1 MSAFLEYIDMDN
13 FKSYKGRVSIGPLKE
28 FTAVVGPNGSGKSNF
43 MDAISFVMGEK
54 TNVLRVKRLGD
65 LIHGAAIGRPVA
77 NTCSVTAK
85 FLLVDGSRI
94 DFQRSVIGSSS
105 DYKINGSSVNSGKY
119 TIELE
124 KLGIN
129 VKARNFLVFQGA
141 VESIAMKNAKERT
154 TLFEEISGSGAL
166 REDYNRMKQE
176 MQMAEE
182 MTQFT
187 YQKKKG
193 IAAERKEAKLE
204 KQEADRYAR
213 IKDEYA
219 DLQVIYNLFR
229 LNHLEKDIEN
239 LNIEMQGKQQEIEG
253 VGQRKEQADE
263 VLKDKKKESG
273 KISRELA
280 KVDQDIREVETN
292 MSKKHPVFIKAKEK
306 VAHTQNKLDSAKKT
320 LDQANKADQAH
331 QADIAKLEEEK
342 AAIEEKKQRYE
353 EEFAAQS
360 RKRGSSLNLG
370 QNQVQEYDRLKQK
383 ADATSAQYLS
393 KLDSVNREQKSDQDL
408 LDSEINKKSAVD
420 EQFKKLTLEK
430 EEVIKRKLKLQDHI
444 SSSEQALQEQNRIKQ
459 ELKTDVGTSKDRI
472 AELYRELEDV
482 REQLGDAK
490 VDKHEDARR
499 RKKEEVVELFK
510 KEVPGVYDR
519 MINMCQPIHKRYNV
533 AITKVLGK
541 YMEAIIVDTEKTAR
555 RCIQILKEQMLEVET
570 FLPLDYLQAKP
581 LKERLRN
588 ISEPRNV
595 KLVYDV
601 LKYDPPEIER
611 AVLFATNNALV
622 CETPEDAMKVAY
634 EMDRSRY
641 DALALDGTFYQ
652 KSGIISGGSHDLARK
667 AKRWDDKHMAQLK
680 AQKEKL
686 NEELKDLQ
694 KKSRKQGELTTV
706 ESQIKGLENRLKYS
720 KTDLEASKKSME
732 DYDRKL
738 NNLQAELT
746 DIGPKI
752 AIIERRMQ
760 TRDQRIQQIK
770 VNMNNVEDSV
780 YADFCKKIG
789 VANIRQYEERELVM
803 QQEREKK
810 IADFDQQID
819 KITTHLDFEQSK
831 DTKKNVQ
838 RWERTVQDEEDALET
853 FQQAESRY
861 RAEIETDKMHIEQ
874 LKQEKQAKKNQVD
887 QMESET
893 AIARR
898 NVAQLAKE
906 LHTLGTQLN
915 GIEAKIETK
924 KNERHSV
931 LIQCKMDDIAIPML
945 NGTMNDIVQPGQ
957 DGDSESATSSAIYAR
972 EANLQIDYSS
982 LRRDLRDARS
992 PDGVKKKHDELQK
1005 ELQSKLDLL
1014 ESIQTPNMKA
1024 MQKLD
1029 LVSEKVAS
1037 TNEEFE
1043 NARKRTKKAKTAFER
1058 VKNDRANKFTQ
1069 CFNHISEAI
1078 DGIYKSLARN
1088 EAAQAYL
1095 SPDNPEEPYL
1105 GGINYNCVA
1114 PGKRFQAMANLS
1126 GGEKTIAALALL
1138 FAIHS
1143 YQPAPFF
1150 VLDEIDAALDNTNIG
1165 KVASYIRDKTQNL
1178 QTIVISLKEE
1188 FYSHADILV
1197 GICPDAGDC
1206 LISKVY
1212 SMNLTTFEV
1221 SDM

>member
-1 MSAFLEYIDMDN
+1 MSAFLEFIEMDN
-13 FKSYKGRVSIGPLKE
+13 FKSYKGNVCIGPLKE
-28 FTAVVGPNGSGKSNF
+28 FTAVIGPNGSGKSNF

-54 TNVLRVKRLGD
+54 TSN
-65 LIHGAAIGRPVA
+65 
-77 NTCSVTAK
+77 
-85 FLLVDGSRI
+85 
-94 DFQRSVIGSSS
+94 
-105 DYKINGSSVNSGKY
+105 VNSGKY

-124 KLGIN
+124 NLGIN

-166 REDYNRMKQE
+166 KDDYNRTKQE
-176 MQMAEE
+176 MQIAEE
-182 MTQFT
+182 ETQYT

-193 IAAERKEAKLE
+193 IAAERKEARLE
-204 KQEADRYAR
+204 KLEADRYAK
-213 IKDEYA
+213 IKEEYA
-219 DLQVIYNLFR
+219 NLQVIYNLFR
-229 LNHLEKDIEN
+229 LHHCEKDIER
-239 LNIEMQGKQQEIEG
+239 LNEEMEIKQQEIQNVE
-253 VGQRKEQADE
+253 QRKEQADE
-263 VLKDKKKESG
+263 VLKDKKKEAG
-273 KISRELA
+273 KIARELA

-306 VAHTQNKLDSAKKT
+306 VAHTQNKLDSARKT
-320 LDQANKADQAH
+320 LDQANRADQAH
-331 QADIAKLEEEK
+331 QADIEKLEGEL
-342 AAIEEKKQRYE
+342 AAIEAKKKQFE
-353 EEFAAQS
+353 QEVAGES
-360 RKRGSSLNLG
+360 RKRGINLNLG
-370 QNQVQEYDRLKQK
+370 DGQVQEYDRLKQK
-383 ADATSAQYLS
+383 ADATAAKYLS

-408 LDSEINKKSAVD
+408 LDNEYNKKSNID
-420 EQFKKLTLEK
+420 EQVKTFMLER
-430 EEVIKRKLKLQDHI
+430 EEVEKRTSKLRDHI
-444 SSSEQALQEQNRIKQ
+444 ESSKLALEEQNRIKH
-459 ELKTDVGTSKDRI
+459 ELKTDVGSSKDRI
-472 AELYRELEDV
+472 AELHRELEDV

-533 AITKVLGK
+533 AVTKVLGK

-581 LKERLRN
+581 LKDRLRN
-588 ISEPRNV
+588 INEPRNV

-601 LKYDPPEIER
+601 LKFEPPQIER

-686 NEELKDLQ
+686 NEEMKELM

-720 KTDLEASKKSME
+720 QNDLEASIKSMKE
-732 DYDRKL
+732 YDRKL
-738 NNLQAELT
+738 KNLQDELNSI
-746 DIGPKI
+746 DPKI
-752 AIIERRMQ
+752 NDIERRMNA
-760 TRDQRIQQIK
+760 RNKNIQDIK
-770 VNMNNVEDSV
+770 ESMNSVEDKV
-780 YADFCKKIG
+780 YADFCRRIG
-789 VANIRQYEERELVM
+789 VTNIRQYEERELVM
-803 QQEREKK
+803 QQERAKK
-810 IADFDQQID
+810 LADFEQQID
-819 KITTHLDFEQSK
+819 KIMTHLDFERSK

-861 RAEIETDKMHIEQ
+861 RSEIETDKQRIDQ
-874 LKQEKQAKKNQVD
+874 LKQEKQNKKTQVD

-893 AIARR
+893 AKARR
-898 NVAQLAKE
+898 DVAALAKE
-906 LHTLGTQLN
+906 LHTLGTQLS

-924 KNERHSV
+924 KNDRHSI
-931 LIQCKMDDIAIPML
+931 LIQCKMDDIIIPML

-957 DGDSESATSSAIYAR
+957 DGDSESINSSTIYAR
-972 EANLQIDYSS
+972 ESNLKIDYDL
-982 LRRDLRDARS
+982 LRRDQREAKSADA
-992 PDGVKKKHDELQK
+992 VKKKHDELQK
-1005 ELQSKLDLL
+1005 ELQSKQDLL
-1014 ESIQTPNMKA
+1014 ESIQTPNLKA

-1029 LVSEKVAS
+1029 MVSEKVAS

-1043 NARKRTKKAKTAFER
+1043 NARKKTKKAKTAFER
-1058 VKNDRANKFTQ
+1058 VKNDRTNKFTH
-1069 CFNHISEAI
+1069 CFSHISDAI
-1078 DGIYKSLARN
+1078 DGIYKALARN

-1095 SPDNPEEPYL
+1095 GPDNPEEPYL

-1165 KVASYIRDKTQNL
+1165 KVASYIREKTQNL

-1188 FYSHADILV
+1188 FYAHADLLI

-1206 LISKVY
+1206 LISRVY
-1212 SMNLTTFEV
+1212 SFDLKSFEV
-1221 SDM
+1221 RDM